1 MFWIK
6 QDQPWLIQVLGQSRL
21 IQLTRT
27 DLSLGS
33 LVFITKDA
41 GFYN

>member
-6 QDQPWLIQVLGQSRL
+6 QDQPWLIQVLGQSRFDPTNPDWL
-21 IQLTRT
+21 EPWVT
-27 DLSLGS
+27 
-33 LVFITKDA
+33 